1 MTQHHDPVHP
11 DEGDLD
17 PTDDAYVTGLL
28 AALPAVAMP
37 ADVAARLDAALAA
50 LGPFAA
56 DPIPA
61 DPIDAEPI
69 AAPTVVPISAA
80 PSHPSRWRNPR
91 LLQAAAGLVLV
102 VAAGVV
108 GVKALSSHSSSDES
122 TDYGAAASA
131 PQAQAL
137 VLRTNH
143 AYSEA
148 TLATDVH
155 RLVSGKIAPFG
166 LESSTAGGASP
177 EQTPAAP
184 APSAG
189 TPISASA
196 EASTTPVPK
205 AIAPALT
212 ALTANATSLA
222 PCIAL
227 IEDGLLTAVAP
238 IAVDAGTYDGQP
250 ALIVV
255 LPGSDDPN
263 SYDVWIVGPTCGKN
277 KDAALIRYQSVP
289 RS

>member
-11 DEGDLD
+11 DEGDLQ

-28 AALPAVAMP
+28 AGLPAVTMP
-37 ADVAARLDAALAA
+37 ADVAARLDAALTA

-56 DPIPA
+56 DPI
-61 DPIDAEPI
+61 
-69 AAPTVVPISAA
+69 AAQTVVPISAA

-91 LLQAAAGLVLV
+91 VLQAAAGLVLV
-102 VAAGVV
+102 LAAGVL
-108 GVKALSSHSSSDES
+108 GIKALTSHSSSDES
-122 TDYGAAASA
+122 TAFGAAASA
-131 PQAQAL
+131 PQAQAP

-143 AYSEA
+143 AYSAA

-155 RLVSGKIAPFG
+155 SLVSGKLAPYG
-166 LESSTAGGASP
+166 LLSSTAGGASP
-177 EQTPAAP
+177 AQTPAAP

-189 TPISASA
+189 TPISAGA
-196 EASTTPVPK
+196 EASTTPEPK

-227 IEDGLLTAVAP
+227 IEDGLPTAVSP

-277 KDAALIRYQSVP
+277 NDAALIRYQSVP